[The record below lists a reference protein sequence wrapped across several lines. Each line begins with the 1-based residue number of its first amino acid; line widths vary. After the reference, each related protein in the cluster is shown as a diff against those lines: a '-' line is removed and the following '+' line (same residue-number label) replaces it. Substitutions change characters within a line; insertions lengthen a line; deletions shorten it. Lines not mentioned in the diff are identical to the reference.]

1 MRSAAPDKLFALG
14 GGVAGKATPA
24 GGWTQRAPM
33 PAVRGEVAAG
43 PRNEEYEPATD
54 RWRERAPVP
63 QARDHLGVAA
73 HNGKIYTF
81 GGFTLAP
88 MKAPRAAVGV
98 TVLAGKIHVIGGRG
112 LDGVTV
118 ATHEVYESREREM
131 ERGGAIAEGARPY
144 GGGCRRGKNL
154 RVFATARWCRA
165 RRSQSGGS
173 GKGERQACSRRTH
186 RKTS

>member
-1 MRSAAPDKLFALG
+1 
-14 GGVAGKATPA
+14 
-24 GGWTQRAPM
+24 M

-118 ATHEVYESREREM
+118 ATHEVYDPASGRWSEAAPLPKARDHMAVVAAEGKIYGCLRL
-131 ERGGAIAEGARPY
+131 RGGAE
-144 GGGCRRGKNL
+144 RGDQ
-154 RVFATARWCRA
+154 
-165 RRSQSGGS
+165 QSGGS

>member
-1 MRSAAPDKLFALG
+1 MPAVRGEVAAATVGNKLFALG
-14 GGVAGKATPA
+14 GGVAAKA
-24 GGWTQRAPM
+24 
-33 PAVRGEVAAG
+33 V

>member
-1 MRSAAPDKLFALG
+1 
-14 GGVAGKATPA
+14 
-24 GGWTQRAPM
+24 M

-81 GGFTLAP
+81 GGFALAP

-98 TVLAGKIHVIGGRG
+98 TVLAGKIHVIGGRRG
-112 LDGVTV
+112 PAGG
-118 ATHEVYESREREM
+118 
-131 ERGGAIAEGARPY
+131 GGAARGDRTPA
-144 GGGCRRGKNL
+144 RG
-154 RVFATARWCRA
+154 RA
-165 RRSQSGGS
+165 REGP
-173 GKGERQACSRRTH
+173 
-186 RKTS
+186 